1 MFMWDPENHTTWDVH
16 LTVQQI
22 TRDFDQGVHDT
33 LVVPITVVSNADIN
47 HCEAIYVGQQQ
58 HLVPHETWKELDQQ
72 GRVLRDV
79 LQRIIFPARFE
90 DATPPKYKV
99 ICGMMG
105 STKQSPM
112 LHLKGMSIP
121 ESK

>member
-1 MFMWDPENHTTWDVH
+1 M
-16 LTVQQI
+16 
-22 TRDFDQGVHDT
+22 HDT
-33 LVVPITVVSNADIN
+33 LVVPITVVNDADIN

-58 HLVPHETWKELDQQ
+58 HLVPHETWKELYQQ

-99 ICGMMG
+99 ICSMMG
-105 STKQSPM
+105 STKQRLM
-112 LHLKGMSIP
+112 LHLTGMSIP